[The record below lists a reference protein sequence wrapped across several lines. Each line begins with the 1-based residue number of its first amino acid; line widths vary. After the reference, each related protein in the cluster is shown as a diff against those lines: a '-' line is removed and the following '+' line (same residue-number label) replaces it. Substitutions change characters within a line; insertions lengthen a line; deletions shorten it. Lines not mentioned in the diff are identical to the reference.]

1 VAFLR
6 VSVARGDER
15 ALGDIGNKFVGSGPM
30 KADGRIVSFR
40 SPVLLPRGQGV
51 VMKEALIR
59 EVYLTKLYSRW
70 QVHVLVLSRDLNLMP
85 KQKRRVEIECES
97 L

>member
-1 VAFLR
+1 
-6 VSVARGDER
+6 
-15 ALGDIGNKFVGSGPM
+15 
-30 KADGRIVSFR
+30 
-40 SPVLLPRGQGV
+40 
-51 VMKEALIR
+51 MKEALIR